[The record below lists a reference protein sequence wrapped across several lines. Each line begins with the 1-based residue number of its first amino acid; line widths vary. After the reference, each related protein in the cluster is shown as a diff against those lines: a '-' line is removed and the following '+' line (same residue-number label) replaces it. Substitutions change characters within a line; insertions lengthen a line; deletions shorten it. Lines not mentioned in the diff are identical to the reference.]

1 MNVWP
6 GGIINKFGG
15 LVYEKLKE
23 KEKAGGENTSAKR
36 FSSTLRLRG
45 GKHAGQPTGNHRQT
59 SCGALNLKNRRAIC
73 RPLQPI
79 VLLIICF

>member
-36 FSSTLRLRG
+36 FSST
-45 GKHAGQPTGNHRQT
+45 
-59 SCGALNLKNRRAIC
+59 SEIC
-73 RPLQPI
+73 SFVAPFLM
-79 VLLIICF
+79 LWG